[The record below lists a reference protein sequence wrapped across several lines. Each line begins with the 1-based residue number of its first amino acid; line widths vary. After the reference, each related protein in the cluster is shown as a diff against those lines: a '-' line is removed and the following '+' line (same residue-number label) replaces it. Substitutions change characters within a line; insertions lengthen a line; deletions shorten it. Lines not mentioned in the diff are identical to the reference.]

1 MMADKLGMP
10 AADIR
15 FLDKRLIDAAEG
27 FLSWLEKHPSSTV
40 GNLYKAMV
48 DYELPMYADL
58 M

>member
-1 MMADKLGMP
+1 MADKLGMP

-15 FLDKRLIDAAEG
+15 FLDKRLTDAAEG